1 MPTTDLGNT
10 LISERSFVF
19 LHPRTE
25 RVSLF
30 RSDPSKRGKSLLN
43 KPAYAAICSAFG
55 FLGPVLGLGF
65 DGGNAG
71 GGSSTFISSLCK
83 IIDR

>member
-1 MPTTDLGNT
+1 MIIGFPSPADGT
-10 LISERSFVF
+10 SFSV
-19 LHPRTE
+19 
-25 RVSLF
+25 
-30 RSDPSKRGKSLLN
+30 RSDLSKRGKSLLN

-55 FLGPVLGLGF
+55 FLWPVLGPGF

-71 GGSSTFISSLCK
+71 GGFISSLCK